1 MKKNILHP
9 LVTALMLIVISSCSL
24 DARSQ
29 KVQLYVSGT
38 VSANEN
44 MLVTVRGT
52 NTIQG
57 NVVIAEMNG
66 KKTEKRIDK
75 NGRAIIDFSAIAT
88 GIIAPA
94 VAVIKTFDK
103 KGNLTGTANTTVQ
116 PRIVQTTTAPVM
128 VNLPANLANSDV
140 VKITGRNLG
149 ADAKLVCGNKTQQT
163 LSASDMEMTVF
174 TNSKTGEQP
183 LYVSTANGVSQ
194 SQMVNIYNLDF
205 NLPKSSI
212 SPAEKV
218 QAMVHYESIPAGT
231 KFIFTNSS
239 PETIKM
245 NIPGAVNTANE
256 CIYTVADKNGTIPV
270 NITGLTKGD
279 FTIALDFNFSNEP
292 FINKTGMGGML
303 TNYASDDAIDY
314 DKITKR
320 DQLPK
325 LIIPGY
331 DKYSAAR
338 LIDKKSHEDAMK
350 DAFESEDAQKRWN
363 DVFKRIYNGK

>member
-1 MKKNILHP
+1 
-9 LVTALMLIVISSCSL
+9 
-24 DARSQ
+24 
-29 KVQLYVSGT
+29 
-38 VSANEN
+38 
-44 MLVTVRGT
+44 
-52 NTIQG
+52 
-57 NVVIAEMNG
+57 MNG

-88 GIIAPA
+88 GLIAPT

-103 KGNLTGTANTTVQ
+103 KGNLISTANTTVQ
-116 PRIVQTTTAPVM
+116 PRIVQTTTAPAM
-128 VNLPANLANSDV
+128 DKLPANLATSDV

-149 ADAKLVCGNKTQQT
+149 ADAELICGNKTQQV

-174 TNSKTGEQP
+174 TNSKIGEQP

-212 SPAEKV
+212 SPAENV
-218 QAMVHYESIPAGT
+218 QAMVHYESIPVGT
-231 KFIFTNSS
+231 KLIFTNSS
-239 PETIKM
+239 PEIIKM

-256 CIYTVADKNGTIPV
+256 CIYTVADKNGTMPV
-270 NITGLTKGD
+270 NITGLTRGD
-279 FTIALDFNFSNEP
+279 FTIALDFNFSSE
-292 FINKTGMGGML
+292 NKTGMGGVL
-303 TNYASDDAIDY
+303 TNYAGDDATDY

-338 LIDKKSHEDAMK
+338 LIDKKSHEDAIK
-350 DAFESEDAQKRWN
+350 EAFESEDAQKRWN
-363 DVFKRIYNGK
+363 EVFKRIYSGK